1 MSDGKVLLVDD
12 EIEFTQALAE
22 RLETRGLKVDAVSSG
37 KDALQKA
44 KGGSYDA
51 VFLDLAM
58 PEMDGIET
66 LKRLLA
72 ENPDLQVVLLTG
84 HATVQSGIQA
94 VKQGAMDFLEKPA
107 KLDVILE
114 KIKQAQTNRIL
125 LIEKQSEE
133 KIKKIMGKMGW

>member
-1 MSDGKVLLVDD
+1 MNDGKVLLVDD

-22 RLETRGLKVDAVSSG
+22 RLETRGLKVDAVSNG
-37 KDALQKA
+37 KDALQKV

-107 KLDVILE
+107 KLDVIME
-114 KIKQAQTNRIL
+114 KIKQAKTNRIL